1 MAVANT
7 LVTVTANINIEVLVD
22 LKLQS
27 RDILVSY
34 IYLNKSD
41 IPNWKKS

>member
-7 LVTVTANINIEVLVD
+7 LATVTANINIEVLVD

-41 IPNWKKS
+41 IPN